1 MWWLRCALAVGVA
14 VLVVCSR
21 RCVAQT
27 GDDVI
32 GQLSLVFCL
41 SLTAL
46 RPSVRLSVR
55 LSVKI
60 MYCD

>member
-32 GQLSLVFCL
+32 GQLSLVFVH
-41 SLTAL
+41 
-46 RPSVRLSVR
+46 R
-55 LSVKI
+55 
-60 MYCD
+60 